1 MRITCSLDVACV
13 MDCAGNSGARNLYV
27 IGAMGYNG
35 RLNKFPG
42 ASPGGMVLVPCQKGE
57 PELRNEVLRG
67 VVIRQR
73 KAWRPPFSAG
83 RAGMELLMPRQVIE
97 DKDNWLW
104 SCSEIPET
112 PYKRCLE
119 SGHLNKHAFG
129 DDVDPNNKKCA

>member
-42 ASPGGMVLVPCQKGE
+42 ASPGG
-57 PELRNEVLRG
+57 
-67 VVIRQR
+67 
-73 KAWRPPFSAG
+73 F
-83 RAGMELLMPRQVIE
+83 
-97 DKDNWLW
+97 
-104 SCSEIPET
+104 
-112 PYKRCLE
+112 E

>member
-13 MDCAGNSGARNLYV
+13 MDCAGNCGARNLYV
-27 IGAMGYNG
+27 MGAMGYNG

-42 ASPGGMVLVPCQKGE
+42 ASPGGMVLVSCKKVE
-57 PELRNEVLRG
+57 P
-67 VVIRQR
+67 
-73 KAWRPPFSAG
+73 
-83 RAGMELLMPRQVIE
+83 ELLMPRQVIE